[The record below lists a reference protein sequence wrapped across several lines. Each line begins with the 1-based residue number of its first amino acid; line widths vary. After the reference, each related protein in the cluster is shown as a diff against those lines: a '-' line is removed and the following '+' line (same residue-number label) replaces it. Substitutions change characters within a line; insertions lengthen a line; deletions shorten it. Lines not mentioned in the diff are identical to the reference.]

1 MTGATLVRINEERF
15 ALWKR
20 RANLVGITPFLMLG
34 VGHGLE
40 GRAALGRLSLQIT
53 EDMDLKEVI
62 SALRVVL
69 HDLEHRLTDA
79 PA

>member
-1 MTGATLVRINEERF
+1 MERKNLIQINEERF

-20 RANLVGITPFLMLG
+20 RANLEGITPFLMLG

-40 GRAALGRLSLQIT
+40 GRAALGHLSLQIT
-53 EDMDLKEVI
+53 EDMDLTTVI
-62 SALRVVL
+62 GILQAVL